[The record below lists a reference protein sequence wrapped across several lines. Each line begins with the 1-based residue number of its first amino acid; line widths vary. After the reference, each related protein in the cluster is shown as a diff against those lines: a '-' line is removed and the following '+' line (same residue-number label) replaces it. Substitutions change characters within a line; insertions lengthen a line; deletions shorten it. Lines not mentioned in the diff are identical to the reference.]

1 MLWKNKRDRR
11 FWETAWMCYIN
22 KNKFKR
28 DIYKQFGDMYQIPI
42 VGRLKRKFKSIQHY
56 LINPDE
62 KQARHSLRQ
71 FMDEVEIYILKSK

>member
-1 MLWKNKRDRR
+1 
-11 FWETAWMCYIN
+11 MCYIN